1 MTLTYPPLSR
11 YLHSLGEGDD
21 IEIRGPIKT
30 VSVPVEF
37 IDYLT
42 MVRGFRTASPKH
54 APLMPGLRQISTGTG
69 VAPFLQF
76 ICKMA
81 NATGTPLQ
89 NEPISASSTKLPKIS
104 LVQYL
109 PRNSR
114 ATSESASLASTASQ
128 PTAVSESLPV
138 EEFDSTTEA
147 GPDIIRHP
155 DVLSP
160 IIRKQLTTRGVL
172 RLLRVPAGQDV
183 DQSLLVDSL
192 TATRD
197 AEQATLALNEAEQTT
212 SAEAGSW
219 FGWLSSSGPASTSI
233 TDATKTVEDVK
244 LQDGKI
250 DGHRVGVMACLP
262 PQ

>member
-1 MTLTYPPLSR
+1 MLS
-11 YLHSLGEGDD
+11 
-21 IEIRGPIKT
+21 T
-30 VSVPVEF
+30 Q
-37 IDYLT
+37 
-42 MVRGFRTASPKH
+42 
-54 APLMPGLRQISTGTG
+54 QISTGTG
-69 VAPFLQF
+69 VAPFLQL

-89 NEPISASSTKLPKIS
+89 GEPISASSTKLPKIS
-104 LVQYL
+104 LIQYL

-114 ATSESASLASTASQ
+114 TTFNSASSTSTASQ

-138 EEFDSTTEA
+138 EEFDSTTDA

-160 IIRKQLTTRGVL
+160 IIRKQLTMRGAL
-172 RLLRVPAGQDV
+172 RLLRVLAGQNV

-197 AEQATLALNEAEQTT
+197 AEQASLASNEAEQTT

-219 FGWLSSSGPASTSI
+219 FGWLSSSRLASTST
-233 TDATKTVEDVK
+233 TDGTKKTVEDAK

-262 PQ
+262 PL